1 MLRKLV
7 KYDLKWV
14 NKLMVIYFSIA
25 LILSILTRISSLF
38 TESFIGNIIYLVLR
52 GCVISCFVS
61 IIINCIIRIWV
72 RFKISLYKDESY
84 LTHTLPVSKCTLYN
98 SKIISLLISL
108 IISVIVIIIC
118 TLIAF
123 LNTDMINFLKDLF
136 SNKDITFIV
145 ISIIITSIL
154 EFIYMANCGIV
165 GILIGHKKNN
175 NKVFKSVFIGIALY
189 FIVQLIILGLIYAI
203 GLINSDINEMF
214 NNISNYSGDTAN
226 VKSLV
231 VIVNSMYTL
240 FIVLMYF
247 IGRKIF
253 KKGINVD

>member
-52 GCVISCFVS
+52 GCIISCFVS